1 MIRALTLVLAML
13 ALHGCK
19 TLEGRATQFHTL
31 DSLPRSF
38 VVVPVADQVESLEF
52 LSYAKLATDQLIARG
67 WQRADPETA
76 DVAVFLQYQI
86 SQGRN
91 VVFSYPIFGQVPT
104 GSSTT
109 TGSIST
115 FGSTS
120 TLNIN
125 TQQNTATG
133 LVGAGVGSRV
143 EYDRALQVTMYSL
156 ASLRENKKPERLYE
170 ATIRSAGQTGDLSAV
185 VPVLIRGLFQEFP
198 SESGASR
205 KVSVPVK

>member
-1 MIRALTLVLAML
+1 ML
-13 ALHGCK
+13 ALYGCK

-38 VVVPVADQVESLEF
+38 VVVPAADQVESLEF
-52 LSYAKLATDQLIARG
+52 LSYSKLATEQLIARG
-67 WQRADPETA
+67 WRRADPETA

-104 GSSTT
+104 GSTTT

-125 TQQNTATG
+125 TQQNTTTG

-156 ASLRENKKPERLYE
+156 ASLRENKKSERLYE